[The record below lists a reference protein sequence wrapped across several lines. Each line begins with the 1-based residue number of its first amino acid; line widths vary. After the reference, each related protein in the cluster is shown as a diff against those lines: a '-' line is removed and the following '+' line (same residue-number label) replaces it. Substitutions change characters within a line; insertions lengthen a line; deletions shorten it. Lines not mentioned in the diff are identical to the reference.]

1 MYLAQFYDVQ
11 GYQKWKSID
20 AGTNSQKSENDDSD
34 VESGPDIEDSQL
46 SLEEAVRIYPHMAV
60 EKLAQIIGLVEAD
73 YDAFRAKAAERRQR
87 PQPPVIKRQ
96 PESLD
101 RNATKRSEKH
111 PKREETRSTI
121 PQDHPTIPL
130 HQLIASPK
138 SKSSDPVSE
147 KTRLEWDNTSAMEAI
162 QKILDRAKQ
171 GRLRSPHSPE
181 AQVQSVLDQYH
192 RESLRENSA
201 EAFPGSPTE
210 LIERSPASR
219 MEKSPG
225 VSASGRG

>member
-11 GYQKWKSID
+11 GYQKWKGID

-96 PESLD
+96 SESLD
-101 RNATKRSEKH
+101 RNAARLSEKR
-111 PKREETRSTI
+111 P
-121 PQDHPTIPL
+121 
-130 HQLIASPK
+130 
-138 SKSSDPVSE
+138 
-147 KTRLEWDNTSAMEAI
+147 
-162 QKILDRAKQ
+162 
-171 GRLRSPHSPE
+171 
-181 AQVQSVLDQYH
+181 
-192 RESLRENSA
+192 
-201 EAFPGSPTE
+201 
-210 LIERSPASR
+210 
-219 MEKSPG
+219 
-225 VSASGRG
+225 